1 MPIQDLYTAYERLMT
16 LMDCAGNAIEGKDL
30 GQAASLKEQVALLTS
45 EIESLFSSAVA
56 SALAPEVIAE
66 LRMLIEH
73 ALGRVT
79 ENQILLASWIG
90 ETGAELGR
98 LQQGAVAARSYD
110 SSGSSSL
117 PLFEQSV

>member
-16 LMDCAGNAIEGKDL
+16 LMDCAGNAIDGKDL
-30 GQAASLKEQVALLTS
+30 EQAASLKEQVDVLTS
-45 EIESLFSSAVA
+45 EIELLFPSAVA
-56 SALAPEVIAE
+56 SPLAPEAIAE
-66 LRMLIEH
+66 LKRLIEH

-79 ENQILLASWIG
+79 ENQILLARWIG

-110 SSGSSSL
+110 PSGSGTL
-117 PLFEQSV
+117 PLFEQHA